1 MAGGDLYMAKPKIH
15 VKKGDLVQVI
25 SGKDSGK
32 KGKVLNVNTQKSRV
46 VVEGLNIVKRHT
58 RPTQANP
65 QGGILEMEAAIAS
78 SNVMIYCEKCKE
90 PVRINKK
97 FLSDGKKVR
106 ICNRCGEQFD
116 K

>member
-1 MAGGDLYMAKPKIH
+1 MLTGKIKVKRKIH

-32 KGKVLNVNTQKSRV
+32 KGKVLSVEPVKGRII
-46 VVEGLNIVKRHT
+46 VEGVNIVKRHT
-58 RPTQANP
+58 KPTQTKP
-65 QGGILEMEAAIAS
+65 QGGIVEHEAAFAS
-78 SNVMIYCEKCKE
+78 SNVMIYCDRCKE

-97 FLSDGKKVR
+97 ILADGKKVR
-106 ICNRCGEQFD
+106 VCNQCGDQFD